1 MATEA
6 TMIKC
11 SFSVGFL
18 TQRPDLLKMLCF
30 SYIARDYLL
39 DELFVLRYF
48 ELSMLTC
55 LKLNIND
62 ITFES
67 VNLFLYYLK
76 NASKSLYNYCK
87 IY

>member
-6 TMIKC
+6 TMINC
-11 SFSVGFL
+11 SFSIKFL
-18 TQRPDLLKMLCF
+18 TQRPDLLQMLCP
-30 SYIARDYLL
+30 SYIPRDLL
-39 DELFVLRYF
+39 LEELFVLRYF

-67 VNLFLYYLK
+67 VNLFLYYLN